1 MGWDRVAARIV
12 VVDDED
18 GLRDMVTEYLNG
30 QGYAVRAADGGR
42 ELDTLLAEEPADL
55 LVVDVNMPGEDGF
68 SLARRIRAS
77 NTVPIIM
84 LTAADD
90 VIDRIVG
97 LELGADD
104 YVTKP
109 FDLRELK
116 ARIGAVLRRRET
128 QHAQAVEALPTH
140 DPAPAPK
147 SDRDTLVPFGKMLLD
162 LEAHCLVAQDG
173 AHEGLTAMEFKL
185 LHAFANNPNRV
196 MTRERLLDLAQ
207 NRDADPFDRSI
218 DVRITRLRKKI
229 ENDPAKP
236 QTIRTMRGVGYLFSP
251 AQ

>member
-1 MGWDRVAARIV
+1 MSWDKVAARIV

-30 QGYAVRAADGGR
+30 QGYAVRSADGGR
-42 ELDTLLAEEPADL
+42 ALDTLMAEEAPDL
-55 LVVDVNMPGEDGF
+55 LILDVNMPGEDGF

-77 NTVPIIM
+77 STVPIIM

-116 ARIGAVLRRRET
+116 ARIGAVLRRREIENPKIAET
-128 QHAQAVEALPTH
+128 PPRQEPVPAQKP
-140 DPAPAPK
+140 
-147 SDRDTLVPFGKMLLD
+147 DRDTLVPFGRKLLD
-162 LEAHCLVAQDG
+162 LEAHCLVADNG
-173 AHEGLTAMEFKL
+173 AHEALTAMEFRL
-185 LHAFANNPNRV
+185 LHAFAINPNRV

-229 ENDPAKP
+229 ESDPAKP